1 MARQQ
6 SSGSRSYSK
15 AKEASTKPTTK
26 PRSRGPRRDWS
37 KIALYTMSM
46 IIVLSM
52 LLGLFSAAIMR

>member
-15 AKEASTKPTTK
+15 AKEASAKPTTK

-37 KIALYTMSM
+37 KIALYTFSL

-52 LLGLFSAAIMR
+52 VMAMFAPLMQ